1 MKLCSFSMSIKVVV
15 INLDS
20 VLLKVDVSNLI
31 SRLKD
36 LLKIDSDLRELI
48 VEAMLKSS
56 ERFKAEEIDNLLN
69 EFEDK
74 TAEEANVN
82 QDDLEAICTLKAI
95 GVKLALVT
103 MRRRRS
109 AERALERAG
118 LKDLFDVVI
127 TRDEEPEKTLQLIKA
142 CTSLGHKIEEAL
154 YVGFSRTDAIAGIQ
168 AGCLVAT
175 PHRVIQALNR
185 TIRVSSLHELLDT
198 LKFDLSPLAKEH

>member
-1 MKLCSFSMSIKVVV
+1 MIIKVVI

-20 VLLKVDVSNLI
+20 VLLKANVSELA

-36 LLKIDSDLRELI
+36 LLKTDGDLRELI
-48 VEAMLKSS
+48 FEAMLKSS
-56 ERFKAEEIDNLLN
+56 DNSKAEEINNILS

-74 TAEEANVN
+74 TAEEANIG

-103 MRRRRS
+103 MRRRKS
-109 AERALERAG
+109 AEKALEKAG

-142 CTSLGHKIEEAL
+142 CTSLGYNVEESL
-154 YVGFSRTDAIAGIQ
+154 YVGFSRADAIAGVQ

-175 PHRVIQALNR
+175 PHRVIQALDR
-185 TIRVSSLHELLDT
+185 TIRVSSLHELLST
-198 LKFDLSPLAKEH
+198 FKFELSPFS